1 MASFLQRLQQTK
13 DTLTTLETVASQSF
27 SDIILEAAGINLPE
41 LPLPTQEE
49 VNTFFIKIG
58 DIENKLNTLP
68 PTQWSEIQ
76 FLEWKRLFRQQA
88 KREKLANESKKS
100 PKKLKEYREK
110 QKAKKAEKKEKIDL
124 VKEDVQQLEQE
135 IPEDQKP
142 KGIQKL
148 PNFLTR
154 LIKTTLKISLP
165 LIFNMIREAGIE
177 KFEETKQ
184 KLLDNAKAKATALGL
199 PDPQNL
205 TTEDLDN
212 LKQLACPTPAT
223 LQSILDKR
231 NNLVNFLNN
240 QQTIVDNIKGTVNIS
255 GDLANFLQQTSEV
268 LTLTSFVINQ
278 AIKVIPLIPGAVVS
292 VAKDIDT
299 INESLKFDLN
309 GEARL
314 PKLQAPVSNI
324 SVPVNMFSNLLT
336 KLIAILG
343 AFDQLITTCN
353 PELENSLVKFS
364 DSVLSNTANQVIAD
378 GNTYKGFRLEI
389 ETFPYTDTVNR
400 NRAVGK
406 NADGIILISTE
417 LSFASDPQ
425 VLVEELKLII
435 DRDNLKAY

>member
-1 MASFLQRLQQTK
+1 MASFLQRLQKTK
-13 DTLTTLETVASQSF
+13 DTLTTLETVESQSF
-27 SDIILEAAGINLPE
+27 TDIVLEASGLNIE
-41 LPLPTQEE
+41 IPLPTQEE
-49 VNTFFIKIG
+49 VNEFFIKIG
-58 DIENKLNTLP
+58 DTENKLNTKSPSL
-68 PTQWSEIQ
+68 WEINQ
-76 FLEWKRLFRQQA
+76 FLEWKRLVRQQA
-88 KREKLANESKKS
+88 KREKINSEAKKS
-100 PKKLKEYREK
+100 PKKLKQYREQ

-184 KLLDNAKAKATALGL
+184 KLLDNAKAKAASLGL

-205 TTEDLDN
+205 STEDLDN

-240 QQTIVDNIKGTVNIS
+240 QQTKVDNIKGTVNIS

-299 INESLKFDLN
+299 INESLKFDFN

-364 DSVLSNTANQVIAD
+364 DSVLSDTANQVIAD

-389 ETFPYTDTVNR
+389 ETFPYTDTVDR

-406 NADGIILISTE
+406 NADGITLISSE

>member
-184 KLLDNAKAKATALGL
+184 KLLDNAKTKAAALGL

-205 TTEDLDN
+205 STEDLDN
-212 LKQLACPTPAT
+212 LKQLACPTQAT

-364 DSVLSNTANQVIAD
+364 DSVLSDTANQVIAD

-406 NADGIILISTE
+406 NADGITLISTE

>member
-1 MASFLQRLQQTK
+1 MASFLQRLQKTK
-13 DTLTTLETVASQSF
+13 DTLTTLETVESQSF
-27 SDIILEAAGINLPE
+27 TDIVLEASGLNIE
-41 LPLPTQEE
+41 IPLPTQEE
-49 VNTFFIKIG
+49 VNEFFIKIG
-58 DIENKLNTLP
+58 DTENKLNTKSPSL
-68 PTQWSEIQ
+68 WEINQ
-76 FLEWKRLFRQQA
+76 FLEWKRLVRQQA
-88 KREKLANESKKS
+88 KREKINSEAKKS
-100 PKKLKEYREK
+100 PKKLKQYREQ

-142 KGIQKL
+142 KGVQKL

-184 KLLDNAKAKATALGL
+184 KLLDDAKAKAAALGL

-205 TTEDLDN
+205 STEDLDN

-231 NNLVNFLNN
+231 NSLVNFLNN
-240 QQTIVDNIKGTVNIS
+240 QQTTVNNIKGTVTIS

-268 LTLTSFVINQ
+268 LTLTSFIVNQ
-278 AIKVIPLIPGAVVS
+278 AVKVIPLVPGVLVS

-299 INESLKFDLN
+299 INESLKFDFN

-324 SVPVNMFSNLLT
+324 SVPVNMFSNLVT
-336 KLIAILG
+336 KL
-343 AFDQLITTCN
+343 F
-353 PELENSLVKFS
+353 LV
-364 DSVLSNTANQVIAD
+364 
-378 GNTYKGFRLEI
+378 GFFI
-389 ETFPYTDTVNR
+389 C
-400 NRAVGK
+400 
-406 NADGIILISTE
+406 
-417 LSFASDPQ
+417 Q
-425 VLVEELKLII
+425 M
-435 DRDNLKAY
+435 

>member
-1 MASFLQRLQQTK
+1 MASFLQRLQETK
-13 DTLTTLETVASQSF
+13 DTLKTLETVASQSF
-27 SDIILEAAGINLPE
+27 SDIVLEAAGINLPE
-41 LPLPTQEE
+41 LPFPTQEE
-49 VNTFFIKIG
+49 VNAFFVKIG
-58 DIENKLNTLP
+58 DTGNKLNILP
-68 PTQWSEIQ
+68 PTQWSELQ
-76 FLEWKRLFRQQA
+76 FLEWKRLVRQQA
-88 KREKLANESKKS
+88 KREKVNNEAKKS

-135 IPEDQKP
+135 IPQDQKP
-142 KGIQKL
+142 KGVQKL

-165 LIFNMIREAGIE
+165 LVFNMIREAGIE
-177 KFEETKQ
+177 KFEETKL
-184 KLLDNAKAKATALGL
+184 KLLEDAKAKAAALGL
-199 PDPQNL
+199 PDPQSL
-205 TTEDLDN
+205 STEDLEN

-231 NNLVNFLNN
+231 NSLVNFLNN
-240 QQTIVDNIKGTVNIS
+240 QQTTVDNIKGTVTIS

-268 LTLTSFVINQ
+268 LTLTSFIVNQ
-278 AIKVIPLIPGAVVS
+278 AVKVIPLVPGVLVS

-299 INESLKFDLN
+299 INESLKFDFN

-324 SVPVNMFSNLLT
+324 SVPVNMFSNLVT
-336 KLIAILG
+336 KLVAILG

-364 DSVLSNTANQVIAD
+364 DSVLSNTANQVIAE

-406 NADGIILISTE
+406 NADGITLIATE
-417 LSFASDPQ
+417 LSFASDPT
-425 VLVEELKLII
+425 VLIDELKLII